1 MLRAGS
7 VRPDLQAPN
16 STVSYDRGASLH
28 RTLSYT
34 EISTAMT
41 CQARWDFKYGGRLAG
56 STLKRKELAT
66 GLSEG
71 RAWGAG
77 VAALHQASSR
87 GELTAL
93 WEAHEAIRA
102 SLRQDSNA
110 MAASGFA
117 PGNEQLLESENRLS
131 AMLDHYAE
139 TTEPFQN
146 LTQLEAEIVVPVPAR
161 SGRRASTMYR
171 FQCFLDGFTDEGGQP
186 WLVEFK
192 LRNRLMDPALLE
204 RQRQYRWYAFA
215 WSKKHGR
222 VPAGIYV
229 DERLNEVP
237 KPARILA
244 SGKVSHAKDQMTTPE
259 LYAAACHECGEL
271 PKLEVSE
278 SLRARQWQQ
287 RFPLQLRPSE
297 LDTAGGEL
305 TSAAKLI
312 RDLDRGEVLPIRN
325 ASRANCSM
333 CDFRDV
339 CSEPGDQIY
348 VDQLFD
354 RTEPKRLRTPKEEAA

>member
-1 MLRAGS
+1 
-7 VRPDLQAPN
+7 
-16 STVSYDRGASLH
+16 
-28 RTLSYT
+28 
-34 EISTAMT
+34 
-41 CQARWDFKYGGRLAG
+41 
-56 STLKRKELAT
+56 
-66 GLSEG
+66 
-71 RAWGAG
+71 
-77 VAALHQASSR
+77 
-87 GELTAL
+87 
-93 WEAHEAIRA
+93 
-102 SLRQDSNA
+102 
-110 MAASGFA
+110 
-117 PGNEQLLESENRLS
+117 
-131 AMLDHYAE
+131 
-139 TTEPFQN
+139 
-146 LTQLEAEIVVPVPAR
+146 
-161 SGRRASTMYR
+161 MYR